1 MERLRFRPKSQKARF
16 SLLHSART
24 VLLVA
29 FAVPALAQQTPT
41 APSSLVQY
49 TVSLANAGQHLVH
62 VNVHISAGAAVHDLQ
77 LPVWNAVYQVR
88 DFAQYV
94 NWVRAKNHAGQPLSI
109 RKLDKSRWHIEG
121 TEQGADVDYE
131 IFADDPGPF
140 GAQLNEHHAFFNLA
154 EVLMYPVDQ
163 RSSPI
168 HLRFAGVPAGWQ
180 IAAALPQAAT
190 GEFSAENYDRLVD
203 APFEIGTF
211 QESDF
216 DQDGGHYRVVLD
228 ADPADYDLKKIVDTD
243 RAVAAAEVAWMHNRP
258 FQTYLFIYHFPRS
271 PARGGMEHANCTAI
285 DFSASRLAED
295 FPRFVGVTAHEFFH
309 LWNVKRIRPQ
319 SLEPVDY
326 ARENYTSALWFSEG
340 VTTTAADYALLNV
353 GLLDEP
359 RFLRQLATDITELEQ
374 APAHLTQSAEESSL
388 DAWLEKYDYYQLPR
402 RSISYYTKGFL
413 LGILLDLQIRED
425 SRGTASLRDVFQWLN
440 QNYAQKGRFFADSAG
455 VRQAAEAVSH
465 SDLAWFFQR
474 YISGTDEIPWD
485 DFFRTVG
492 LRLVRTS
499 KQVADPGFSIVRGF
513 GVLPAVG
520 EVVANSD
527 AKKAGLATG
536 DLILEIN
543 GKTAASDLR
552 AVLEQLQPGDLLKL
566 QVRTSTGDRE
576 LRWKVGAREQ
586 VEFQL
591 KDVENI
597 MREQRAHRTAWL
609 RGESQGDAHP

>member
-1 MERLRFRPKSQKARF
+1 MEAYPCRPKPDEAAP
-16 SLLHSART
+16 LLRPGLII
-24 VLLVA
+24 LLVA
-29 FAVPALAQQTPT
+29 FATSALTQERALAP
-41 APSSLVQY
+41 ASFIQY
-49 TVSLANAGQHLVH
+49 TLCLANPAQHLVR
-62 VNVHISAGAAVHDLQ
+62 VRVDIPAGTAIHDLQ

-109 RKLDKSRWHIEG
+109 RKLDKSRWHVEG
-121 TEQGADVDYE
+121 AEQGAEIDYE
-131 IFADDPGPF
+131 IFADAPGPF

-168 HLRFAGVPAGWQ
+168 GLRFTDVPAGWRV
-180 IAAALPQAAT
+180 AAALPQSAT

-211 QESDF
+211 RESDF
-216 DQDGGHYRVVLD
+216 DQDGGHYRVIID
-228 ADPADYDLKKIVDTD
+228 ADPADYDLQKIVNTD
-243 RAVAAAEVAWMHNRP
+243 RAVAAAEVAWMRDRP
-258 FQTYLFIYHFPRS
+258 YDTYVFIYHFPRS
-271 PARGGMEHANCTAI
+271 PARGGMEHANSTAI
-285 DFSASRLAED
+285 DFSAPRLAED

-340 VTTTAADYALLNV
+340 VTTTAAYFALLNA

-374 APAHLTQSAEESSL
+374 APADLVQSAEESSL

-413 LGILLDLQIRED
+413 LGILLDLEIRKE
-425 SRGTASLRDVFQWLN
+425 SRGAASLREVFQWMN
-440 QNYAQKGRFFADSAG
+440 QNYARQGLFFADSAG

-474 YISGTDEIPWD
+474 YVSGTNEIPWD
-485 DFFRTVG
+485 DFFRAVG
-492 LRLVRTS
+492 FRVVRTS
-499 KQVADPGFSIVRGF
+499 KHVADPGFSIGRGF
-513 GVLPAVG
+513 GVNPTVG
-520 EVVANSD
+520 EVASGSD
-527 AKKAGLATG
+527 AQKAGLATG

-543 GKTAASDLR
+543 GKTGASDLR
-552 AVLEQLQPGDLLKL
+552 TVVEQLRAGDLLKL
-566 QVRTSTGDRE
+566 QVRSSTGDRE
-576 LRWKVGAREQ
+576 LRWNVASREQ
-586 VEFQL
+586 VEFEL

-597 MREQRAHRTAWL
+597 TREQRDRRTAWL